1 MAVNFTTNANQAS
14 GQDKILSFQ
23 YRSMTNLSI
32 ANDGQVLKVREAD
45 EYNTSNHLF
54 HIVAMFAVLQY
65 QLMDP

>member
-32 ANDGQVLKVREAD
+32 ANDGQVLKVREVD
-45 EYNTSNHLF
+45 EYNTPAFTWSTSWPWLPSCCP
-54 HIVAMFAVLQY
+54 L
-65 QLMDP
+65 